1 MTSQMAQYS
10 RRAGLGPWTQL
21 AVQGQQLQILGLMG
35 QHRQVLDQIQ
45 ALRHQMDTLPATK
58 AANEAIEPWNVRET
72 ILDIGR
78 YSAQALGEWQQ
89 CLDLN
94 AAILASMRARG
105 ASAYEIIRIR
115 FNDAGPLIEL
125 GRVADAE
132 RILLET
138 QQAYEDQND
147 IAGLQQV
154 LSTRAVL
161 EKRRKRPQ
169 QALELE
175 RTAIRL
181 AYVRPEP
188 QDIAISHQQLAGYL
202 QMAGADP
209 AAGRAHLLAA
219 ALLYQLSGM
228 THELGGTSRVL
239 ARELR
244 QEADRKELPG
254 TLDEVIRVAEQ
265 TEGVHL
271 DRLLTALQPDRRA
284 VAAALAE
291 ILRAAAD
298 TDPGQDSAIQDQ
310 LQQWEPVIAAT
321 VAAAGGDS
329 DAVAQL
335 APVLDQL
342 AQDQDWAALA
352 AVLRRIIG
360 GDRDASL
367 LPGLDPVGTAITGQ
381 VLAQLAQPPDAPAHE
396 DP

>member
-1 MTSQMAQYS
+1 M
-10 RRAGLGPWTQL
+10 
-21 AVQGQQLQILGLMG
+21 
-35 QHRQVLDQIQ
+35 
-45 ALRHQMDTLPATK
+45 
-58 AANEAIEPWNVRET
+58 
-72 ILDIGR
+72 
-78 YSAQALGEWQQ
+78 
-89 CLDLN
+89 
-94 AAILASMRARG
+94 
-105 ASAYEIIRIR
+105 
-115 FNDAGPLIEL
+115 
-125 GRVADAE
+125 ADAE
-132 RILLET
+132 RTLLET

-169 QALELE
+169 QALEFE

-244 QEADRKELPG
+244 QEADCKELPG

-298 TDPGQDSAIQDQ
+298 TDPGKTPPS
-310 LQQWEPVIAAT
+310 
-321 VAAAGGDS
+321 
-329 DAVAQL
+329 
-335 APVLDQL
+335 
-342 AQDQDWAALA
+342 
-352 AVLRRIIG
+352 RISCSSG
-360 GDRDASL
+360 N
-367 LPGLDPVGTAITGQ
+367 P
-381 VLAQLAQPPDAPAHE
+381 
-396 DP
+396 